1 MREGRRQRL
10 GLQEGTE
17 GTVEDTY
24 LDRILEQEG
33 PRTLALDPDAF
44 VDTRDQR
51 YVQDAYN
58 YYLGGGLDDY
68 TEGVDL
74 ETGQPDLTGGQM
86 IDTGGGGGDQDLVTG
101 GVDTTQPFQDL
112 VDPDVNIDEFVN
124 EDTTMPPNLTSDM
137 GMDSFVDTTPDYS
150 GAGTANPRRPG
161 MDTIIR
167 DEPVTLGPVDPGVTN
182 PRVSP
187 EVRDALA
194 QTPPGGGD
202 PDMFY
207 DEPVNLIERDYTG
220 RPVIAGRGDV
230 TTTPDYTLI
239 L

>member
-44 VDTRDQR
+44 VDTTDQR

-86 IDTGGGGGDQDLVTG
+86 IDTGGGGGGIGSTTSGLDAILDTG
-101 GVDTTQPFQDL
+101 DAPINVDTPLTQMITTPTG
-112 VDPDVNIDEFVN
+112 
-124 EDTTMPPNLTSDM
+124 DTMTVKEAMTSD
-137 GMDSFVDTTPDYS
+137 DAYSLDTPSFDDQYEMV
-150 GAGTANPRRPG
+150 
-161 MDTIIR
+161 
-167 DEPVTLGPVDPGVTN
+167 L
-182 PRVSP
+182 
-187 EVRDALA
+187 L
-194 QTPPGGGD
+194 
-202 PDMFY
+202 
-207 DEPVNLIERDYTG
+207 
-220 RPVIAGRGDV
+220 
-230 TTTPDYTLI
+230 
-239 L
+239 